1 MRSGISEWI
10 GWAITLLGLLVL
22 FLVIYLAMNRYV
34 FEAMALSLPSV
45 IVFRRYRIGAVGSRR
60 ANCLRDG
67 RAGIPQLLILD
78 DPSSTDPS
86 PGHVQRSIR

>member
-45 IVFRRYRIGAVGSRR
+45 IVFR
-60 ANCLRDG
+60 
-67 RAGIPQLLILD
+67 AGIGLVRLAVAGRIASGMVEQESR
-78 DPSSTDPS
+78 SS
-86 PGHVQRSIR
+86 